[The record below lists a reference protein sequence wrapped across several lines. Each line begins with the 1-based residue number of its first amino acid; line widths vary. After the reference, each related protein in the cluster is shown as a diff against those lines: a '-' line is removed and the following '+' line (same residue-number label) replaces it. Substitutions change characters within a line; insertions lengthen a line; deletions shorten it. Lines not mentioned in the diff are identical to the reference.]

1 MACRAVFAHFSRR
14 EMMSSGWDK
23 PQSLK
28 VSSRF
33 CSLLGS
39 ALRWVS
45 PLSTQHSILERGRQ
59 YNEERR
65 GRIIF
70 HFQSYFPPDS
80 TAPTTV
86 CSKSISSPG
95 VCLYDQK
102 WYPSTL
108 CYWVLNS
115 TRRNVHVCTVY
126 VYCSSTV
133 SIICCQTVL
142 NCTALLYMQWRT
154 VIEECNYNKC
164 THSIVVSTVLIYSTV
179 RSTVLTV
186 TGKIQRISI
195 T

>member
-1 MACRAVFAHFSRR
+1 MSLCIEYVWLYLIKYTPIKSVLACSPPFSVSTNSDSWSIMACRAVFAHFSRR

-39 ALRWVS
+39 ALGWVS

-80 TAPTTV
+80 TAPTTL

-133 SIICCQTVL
+133 SIICCQKQR
-142 NCTALLYMQWRT
+142 LLLD
-154 VIEECNYNKC
+154 
-164 THSIVVSTVLIYSTV
+164 IVVS
-179 RSTVLTV
+179 
-186 TGKIQRISI
+186 
-195 T
+195 